1 MNPRTHYTYLFIL
14 MVFLYGIC
22 AGTYTLRANND
33 GIKTVVIDPGHGGKA
48 PGCTAPGFLEKD
60 VVLSVGLKL
69 GALIEKNCPDVKVV
83 YTRKTDISVE
93 LNERADIANRNHA
106 DVFISIHVN
115 SVPEKTSS
123 ADKKRIKGAET
134 YTMGIS
140 KSDANM
146 QVAQR
151 ENSAIL
157 LEDDYSSKYEGFDP
171 KSPESYIIFNLMQN
185 TYMNQ
190 SIEIAEFIQKHIKTS
205 TPIADRGVKQAPF
218 LVLYKTAMPSVL
230 VELGF
235 ITNPDDVSMM
245 KSTGGQDKLAVAIF
259 NAFKA
264 YKNRVEQKSNFS
276 TNTSQPPATG
286 TVSTAKNA
294 DPKTDTGTKTNIGTK
309 TNTSTKTNTGTDKN
323 TGKNEIFF
331 YVQIS
336 AIQITQT
343 PDVKKFKGLNDLEVI
358 KTSTHYKYMVGKST
372 SINKARERLKAV
384 SSKFPDAFITATK
397 NGEPISASQAMKEL

>member
-1 MNPRTHYTYLFIL
+1 MKRHIHYTHLAIFIAL
-14 MVFLYGIC
+14 LYGMCI
-22 AGTYTLRANND
+22 GTYPLLANND

-48 PGCTAPGFLEKD
+48 PGCTAPGLLEKD
-60 VVLSVGLKL
+60 IVLSVGLKL
-69 GALIEKNCPDVKVV
+69 GALIEKNCPDVKVI

-115 SVPEKTSS
+115 SVPEKTSA
-123 ADKKRIKGAET
+123 ADRKRIKGAET
-134 YTMGIS
+134 FTMGMS

-157 LEDDYSSKYEGFDP
+157 LEDNYSSKYEGFDP

-190 SIEIAEFIQKHIKTS
+190 SIEIAELIQNQIKTS
-205 TPIADRGVKQAPF
+205 TPMADRGVKQAPF

-235 ITNPDDVSMM
+235 LSNPDDTNVM
-245 KSTGGQDKLAVAIF
+245 KSAGGQDKLAAAIF

-264 YKNRVEQKSNFS
+264 YKSRVEQKSNFS
-276 TNTSQPPATG
+276 VNTAQTPTTAT
-286 TVSTAKNA
+286 AA
-294 DPKTDTGTKTNIGTK
+294 
-309 TNTSTKTNTGTDKN
+309 TSTTTAASTQNTGSKTNTGTDKN
-323 TGKNEIFF
+323 TGKNEILF

-336 AIQITQT
+336 AIKITQT

-397 NGEPISASQAMKEL
+397 NGEPISASQAMQEL